1 MRNLIALLLG
11 LLASTL
17 VLPADRY
24 LELRANANA
33 YAEPDR
39 TSDIEAKLKFKGGN
53 EPHLLRQVKPQSEN
67 GYYRI
72 ELPGQSGKYG
82 WVYKSYVRGYAGG
95 AESLALLRD
104 GRRGSNEYGACKEV
118 FATGKP
124 PIAPDDV
131 TPLCEESDG
140 IVFFASGYSKQDN
153 HGYWSAYKLDE
164 EKIDEMNENP
174 KDRPQIQFRKNP
186 QLNDGDYVQPQHKS
200 YTHTDWDRGHL
211 APNGAMAWDEDAQR
225 RSFMISNIAPQK
237 PGMNRNIWRC
247 FEYSIREWA
256 ASSGDTYVVVGTTRG
271 KQVISG
277 DTDPNEVEI
286 NVPSHYVAMV
296 YRTKPEPT
304 AIGVMVPNTA
314 GNLDIRKFMMSV
326 AELESK
332 SGFQFKLP
340 ASVAEQSP
348 NLKRWPTRIV
358 KRELLGKLPAIDV
371 QCPRV
376 N

>member
-1 MRNLIALLLG
+1 MEI
-11 LLASTL
+11 T
-17 VLPADRY
+17 VLSG
-24 LELRANANA
+24 
-33 YAEPDR
+33 
-39 TSDIEAKLKFKGGN
+39 SDFGGIQH
-53 EPHLLRQVKPQSEN
+53 PS
-67 GYYRI
+67 
-72 ELPGQSGKYG
+72 
-82 WVYKSYVRGYAGG
+82 
-95 AESLALLRD
+95 
-104 GRRGSNEYGACKEV
+104 
-118 FATGKP
+118 
-124 PIAPDDV
+124 APDDV

-153 HGYWSAYKLDE
+153 RGYWSAYKLDE
-164 EKIDEMNENP
+164 EKIEEMNENP
-174 KDRPQIQFRKNP
+174 KDRPQIQFRRNP
-186 QLNDGDYVQPQHKS
+186 QLNVGDYVQPQHKS
-200 YTHTDWDRGHL
+200 YTHTNWDRGHL

-247 FEYSIREWA
+247 FEHSIREWA
-256 ASSGDTYVVVGTTRG
+256 AASGDTYVVVGATRG

-277 DTDPNEVEI
+277 ESDPNEVEI

-296 YRTKPEPT
+296 YRTKPEPA
-304 AIGVMVPNTA
+304 AIGVMVPNTE
-314 GNLDIRKFMMSV
+314 GNLDIRKHMMSV
-326 AELESK
+326 SELESK